1 MKYSSMRTCKQIGE
15 LQNDLTSPNGVYIF
29 ISPDQMLNQEFALF
43 FAQSLLCKTHTAC
56 DVCDNCVRIKLGKH
70 PDLMQYDKPT
80 LLVADANE
88 IIARSFDTPV
98 FADYKIFLI
107 HNAEHL
113 NEQAQNKLLKTLEEP
128 NKSSIF
134 ILTTTAEYKMLPT
147 ILSRGKKVYLQL
159 DKCLD
164 SQFEFGKEVSNLTQE
179 LNAKSADY
187 QTLLNKANNIIAN
200 LNDKSKIPNICSSL
214 NIAPK
219 DRLTFIQ
226 VLYEQLKTQNAG
238 NVNCLNNLTDIFDNA
253 IKRINSNVNFN
264 YCMDCLLLDL
274 YKEN

>member
-1 MKYSSMRTCKQIGE
+1 MKYCSMRTCKQIAE
-15 LQNDLTSPNGVYIF
+15 LQSDLINPNGVYIF

-56 DVCDNCVRIKLGKH
+56 DVCDNCVRINLGKH

-88 IIARSFDTPV
+88 IINHSFDTPV
-98 FADYKIFLI
+98 FTDYKIFLI

-147 ILSRGKKVYLQL
+147 ILSRSKKVYLQL
-159 DKCLD
+159 EKCLD
-164 SQFEFGKEVSNLTQE
+164 CQFEFGKEIANLTQE
-179 LNAKSADY
+179 LNLKSADY
-187 QTLLNKANNIIAN
+187 QTLLNKANNLILN
-200 LNDKSKIPNICSSL
+200 LNNKSKIPAICASL

-219 DRLTFIQ
+219 DRLAFIQ
-226 VLYEQLKTQNAG
+226 VLYEQLKLRADG
-238 NVNCLNNLTDIFDNA
+238 DVNYLANLTTIFDNA
-253 IKRINSNVNFN
+253 ITRINSNVNFN